1 VLTNGCLNDNVTCT
15 ASATLRMQKVKVG
28 DTLGGGETREQWRL
42 CDPNKKGCTCAS
54 FVVRVRARVCMCA
67 SGAHEIITPPC

>member
-1 VLTNGCLNDNVTCT
+1 MLTNGCLNDNVTCT

-28 DTLGGGETREQWRL
+28 DTLGGGETREHWRL

-54 FVVRVRARVCMCA
+54 KRAFECA
-67 SGAHEIITPPC
+67 HMQGIITPPC